1 MIISPSLPTQLI
13 AEPPA
18 GEIGGGL
25 SFIGS
30 PTSPQAPEGTSER
43 KQPSLGSAQV
53 GVPAIQACRATSHA
67 TLQSR
72 HLPCHRPAASLA
84 TPAGDPGS
92 ATHVSSVMTALLSAT
107 GLPALYLSDSLAR
120 CAGASLGRPEQLGG
134 PMRAR
139 PIRASPSGHERRTA
153 TTLVGRRAARRR
165 EGTRGRGLRRQK
177 ALWRRG
183 LWEGR
188 AYGRERPM
196 GGAGLWEGQAYG
208 RGGAEPAPLEPF

>member
-1 MIISPSLPTQLI
+1 MIVSPPLPTQLI

-30 PTSPQAPEGTSER
+30 PTTPQTPEGTNER

-53 GVPAIQACRATSHA
+53 GVPAIQACRATGQA

-72 HLPCHRPAASLA
+72 CLPCHRPAASLA

-92 ATHVSSVMTALLSAT
+92 ATHVPSVMTALLSAT
-107 GLPALYLSDSLAR
+107 GLPVLYLTDSLVH

-134 PMRAR
+134 PMRAW

-153 TTLVGRRAARRR
+153 TTVVGSRAARRR
-165 EGTRGRGLRRQK
+165 EGTRGWGLLRLK

-183 LWEGR
+183 LWAGLWTSA
-188 AYGRERPM
+188 AYERGKPV
-196 GGAGLWEGQAYG
+196 GGAGLWEG
-208 RGGAEPAPLEPF
+208 RGGAGRSRPL